1 MSRSSTP
8 TPSRWLP
15 SFLKTPAHKAES
27 KSVPAWYAGMSAYV
41 TQPGAAVWSAREYRK
56 FAEEAYRK
64 NVVAYQAISMIAR
77 AVASLTILTYE
88 QLQDGSRM
96 EMDRRHPLAA
106 LMAAPN
112 PLQGKATFMESL
124 VSYYLL
130 AGNAY
135 VQAVG
140 VAGEAPRELH
150 LLRPDRIKVITGLR
164 GIPMGYQ
171 YTVDER
177 STSFPMDPVY
187 GMSRIL
193 HLKHFN
199 PLNDWDGMAPM
210 EAAAYSID
218 QHNQAAVW
226 NQALLQNGARPSGA
240 LVMKLGEHGGGR
252 LTEEQYYRLKQQ
264 VDEQFSGAGN
274 AGRPLLLEG
283 GLEWKEMSLTPR
295 DMDFLNIKHS
305 AARDIALA
313 FGVPPQL
320 LGIPGDNTYSNLAE
334 ARLSLWEQTILP
346 LASKILEELSRWLNP
361 LLGTGASLEVDL
373 DAVSALGPNRERLWN
388 QVKDVTF
395 LSDTEKRAIFGFE
408 KPEQVNTNFIRRTFI

>member
-1 MSRSSTP
+1 MPRSTP
-8 TPSRWLP
+8 STWLP
-15 SFLKTPAHKAES
+15 AFFTKTAKAEQ
-27 KSVPAWYAGMSAYV
+27 KSAPAWYASMSSYV
-41 TQPGAAVWSAREYRK
+41 YQPGTAVWSAREYRK

-64 NVVAYQAISMIAR
+64 NVVAHQAISMIAR
-77 AVASLTILTYE
+77 GVASLTILTYE
-88 QLQDGSRM
+88 HLEDGSRM
-96 EMDRRHPLAA
+96 EVDRRHPMAA
-106 LMAAPN
+106 LLSSPN
-112 PLQGKATFMESL
+112 PLQGKASFIESL

-140 VAGEAPRELH
+140 AAGEAPKELH
-150 LLRPDRIKVITGLR
+150 LLRPDRMKVITGRR
-164 GIPMGYQ
+164 GIPLGYQ

-177 STSFPMDPVY
+177 TTSFPMDPIH
-187 GMSRIL
+187 GMSRVL

-199 PLNDWDGMAPM
+199 PLSDWDGMAPM

-240 LVMKLGEHGGGR
+240 LVMKLGEHGSGR

-264 VDEQFSGAGN
+264 VDEQFSGASN

-346 LASKILEELSRWLNP
+346 LAGKLLEELTRWLNP
-361 LLGTGASLEVDL
+361 LLGTSAVLEVDL
-373 DAVSALGPNRERLWN
+373 DAVSALAPNRERLWN

-395 LSDTEKRAIFGFE
+395 LNDAEKRAIFGFE
-408 KPEQVNTNFIRRTFI
+408 KMGQDNTNFIRRTFI